1 MAQQT
6 LEQDVNATDAPPV
19 ASSAVGKPEATA
31 LDDVESAVSSPE
43 SELAPRTSWATEVG
57 DDFDYIPISPWAPLA
72 LCLGLLSL
80 TGFIGLFGLYVAA
93 FGIFIGL
100 AAFFRIRGS
109 AGAVKGTGMAAIGLV
124 LSIASLVLGSA
135 KMAHAYSTE
144 VPDGY
149 LRVNFPKEIAE
160 KQFYYVAGKRKLD
173 PDVAKLV
180 GKKVYLK
187 GFMWA
192 TQATDGLPRFI
203 LLKDNGECCFG
214 GKPKS
219 HDFIT
224 VTLNSF
230 PEGERPA
237 LSYRSRGMSEM
248 VLTDEQKE
256 KLGAEF
262 SNQLTTKAYIGMVAV
277 AGVLEA
283 DVKAGEGQ
291 SGEDYEFAPVY
302 TMDAELVEDAWTR
315 F

>member
-1 MAQQT
+1 MTEQT
-6 LEQDVNATDAPPV
+6 LEPETKTEQPATSLALNGSNPDPSEE
-19 ASSAVGKPEATA
+19 SSEAGQR
-31 LDDVESAVSSPE
+31 LGWKSDD
-43 SELAPRTSWATEVG
+43 G
-57 DDFDYIPISPWAPLA
+57 NDFDYVPITPWAPLA

-93 FGIFIGL
+93 FGIFIGI
-100 AAFFRIRGS
+100 AAFLRVRGA
-109 AGAVKGTGMAAIGLV
+109 AGAVKGGAMSVIGLV
-124 LSIASLVLGSA
+124 LSAASLILGSA

-144 VPDGY
+144 VPEGY
-149 LRVNFPKEIAE
+149 LRVNFQSEIAE

-173 PDVAKLV
+173 PDVTKFI

-230 PEGERPA
+230 PEGQRPP
-237 LSYRSRGMSEM
+237 LSYRSSGMSEM

-262 SNQLTTKAYIGMVAV
+262 PNQLTTKAYIGMVAV
-277 AGVLEA
+277 AGVLKA
-283 DVKAGEGQ
+283 DLKAGEGKT
-291 SGEDYEFAPVY
+291 GEDYEFAPVY
-302 TMDAELVEDAWTR
+302 SMDAELVEDAWTR

>member
-1 MAQQT
+1 MTEQT
-6 LEQDVNATDAPPV
+6 LE
-19 ASSAVGKPEATA
+19 PEAKTEQA
-31 LDDVESAVSSPE
+31 SAVSSVSSSDP
-43 SELAPRTSWATEVG
+43 APAVDQTEAG
-57 DDFDYIPISPWAPLA
+57 QKLGWSSDEGNDFDYVPITPWAPLA

-93 FGIFIGL
+93 FGIFIGI
-100 AAFFRIRGS
+100 AAFFRVRGA
-109 AGAVKGTGMAAIGLV
+109 AGAVKGGGMSLIGLV
-124 LSIASLVLGSA
+124 LSAASLILGSA

-160 KQFYYVAGKRKLD
+160 KQFYYVGGKRKLD

-192 TQATDGLPRFI
+192 TQATEGLPRFI

-224 VTLNSF
+224 VTLSSF
-230 PEGERPA
+230 PEGQRPP
-237 LSYRSRGMSEM
+237 LSYRSSGMSAM
-248 VLTDEQKE
+248 VLSDEQKE
-256 KLGAEF
+256 KLGVEF

-277 AGVLEA
+277 AGVLKA
-283 DVKAGEGQ
+283 DVKAGEGKT
-291 SGEDYEFAPVY
+291 GEDYEFAPVY
-302 TMDAELVEDAWTR
+302 SMDAELVEDAWTR

>member
-1 MAQQT
+1 MTEQT
-6 LEQDVNATDAPPV
+6 LEPATKIEQPSTAGLGGSEP
-19 ASSAVGKPEATA
+19 ASSTQESGSEQRVGW
-31 LDDVESAVSSPE
+31 SSDE
-43 SELAPRTSWATEVG
+43 G
-57 DDFDYIPISPWAPLA
+57 NDFDYVPISPWAPLA
-72 LCLGLLSL
+72 LSLGLLSL

-100 AAFFRIRGS
+100 AAFFRVRGA
-109 AGAVKGTGMAAIGLV
+109 AGAVKGGGMSVIGLV
-124 LSIASLVLGSA
+124 LSVASLILGSA

-144 VPDGY
+144 VPEGY
-149 LRVNFPKEIAE
+149 TRVNFQKEIAE
-160 KQFYYVAGKRKLD
+160 KQFYYVGGKRKLD
-173 PDVAKLV
+173 PEVSKYV
-180 GKKVYLK
+180 GKKLYLK

-224 VTLNSF
+224 VTLSSF
-230 PEGERPA
+230 PDGQRPQ
-237 LSYRSRGMSEM
+237 LSYRSSGMSEV

-256 KLGAEF
+256 QLAAEF
-262 SNQLTTKAYIGMVAV
+262 SNQLTTKSYIGMVAV
-277 AGVLEA
+277 AGVLKA
-283 DVKAGEGQ
+283 DVKAGEGK

-302 TMDAELVEDAWTR
+302 SMDAELVEDAWTR

>member
-1 MAQQT
+1 MVEQT
-6 LEQDVNATDAPPV
+6 LEPDVNATDSTAV
-19 ASSAVGKPEATA
+19 ATTSPGKPEAAQPGET
-31 LDDVESAVSSPE
+31 ESGAIVAGME
-43 SELAPRTSWATEVG
+43 SEQRASWASDVG
-57 DDFDYIPISPWAPLA
+57 EDFDYIPISPWAPLA

-109 AGAVKGTGMAAIGLV
+109 AGSVKGTGMSAIGLV
-124 LSIASLVLGSA
+124 LSVASLVLGTA

-180 GKKVYLK
+180 GQKVYLK

-192 TQATDGLPRFI
+192 TQATDGIPRFI

-230 PEGERPA
+230 PDGQRPP
-237 LSYRSRGMSEM
+237 LSYRSSGISEM

-277 AGVLEA
+277 AGVLQA
-283 DVKAGEGQ
+283 DVKAGEGK

>member
-1 MAQQT
+1 MTEQT
-6 LEQDVNATDAPPV
+6 LE
-19 ASSAVGKPEATA
+19 PEAKTEQA
-31 LDDVESAVSSPE
+31 SAVSSVSSSDPVPE
-43 SELAPRTSWATEVG
+43 VDQTEAG
-57 DDFDYIPISPWAPLA
+57 QKLGWSSDEGNDFDYVPITPWAPLA

-93 FGIFIGL
+93 FGIFIGI
-100 AAFFRIRGS
+100 AAFFRVRGA
-109 AGAVKGTGMAAIGLV
+109 AGAVKGGGMSLIGLV
-124 LSIASLVLGSA
+124 LSAASLILGSA

-160 KQFYYVAGKRKLD
+160 KQFYYVGGKRKLD

-192 TQATDGLPRFI
+192 TQATEGLPRFI

-224 VTLNSF
+224 VTLSSF
-230 PEGERPA
+230 PEGQRPP
-237 LSYRSRGMSEM
+237 LSYRSSGMSAM
-248 VLTDEQKE
+248 VLSDEQKE
-256 KLGAEF
+256 KLGVEF

-277 AGVLEA
+277 AGVLKA
-283 DVKAGEGQ
+283 DVKAGEGKT
-291 SGEDYEFAPVY
+291 GEDYEFAPVY
-302 TMDAELVEDAWTR
+302 SMDAELVEDAWTR

>member
-1 MAQQT
+1 MTEQT
-6 LEQDVNATDAPPV
+6 LE
-19 ASSAVGKPEATA
+19 PEAKTEQA
-31 LDDVESAVSSPE
+31 SAVSSVSSSDPVPE
-43 SELAPRTSWATEVG
+43 VDQTEAG
-57 DDFDYIPISPWAPLA
+57 QKLGWSSDEGNDFDYVPITPWAPLA

-93 FGIFIGL
+93 FGIFIGI
-100 AAFFRIRGS
+100 AAFFRVRGA
-109 AGAVKGTGMAAIGLV
+109 AGAVKGGGMSLIGLV
-124 LSIASLVLGSA
+124 LSAASLILGSA

-160 KQFYYVAGKRKLD
+160 KQFYYVGGKRKLD

-192 TQATDGLPRFI
+192 TQATEGLPRFI

-224 VTLNSF
+224 VTLSSF
-230 PEGERPA
+230 PEGQRPP
-237 LSYRSRGMSEM
+237 LSYRSSGMSAM
-248 VLTDEQKE
+248 VLTDEQKA
-256 KLGAEF
+256 KLGVEF

-277 AGVLEA
+277 AGVLKA
-283 DVKAGEGQ
+283 DVKAGEGKT
-291 SGEDYEFAPVY
+291 GEDYEFAPVY
-302 TMDAELVEDAWTR
+302 SMDAELVEDAWTR

>member
-1 MAQQT
+1 MAEQT
-6 LEQDVNATDAPPV
+6 LEQDVNVTDAPAQA
-19 ASSAVGKPEATA
+19 ASLTGKSE
-31 LDDVESAVSSPE
+31 AVSLGGTE
-43 SELAPRTSWATEVG
+43 SLPAEPASGSEQRTSWASDVG

-100 AAFFRIRGS
+100 AAFFRIRGA
-109 AGAVKGTGMAAIGLV
+109 AGAVKGTGMSAIGLV
-124 LSIASLVLGSA
+124 LSVASLVLGSA

-160 KQFYYVAGKRKLD
+160 KQFYYVGGKRKLD
-173 PDVAKLV
+173 QDVAKLV

-230 PEGERPA
+230 PDGQRPP
-237 LSYRSRGMSEM
+237 LSYRSSGMSEM

-277 AGVLEA
+277 AGVLQA
-283 DVKAGEGQ
+283 DVKAGEGK

>member
-1 MAQQT
+1 MTEQT
-6 LEQDVNATDAPPV
+6 LEPATKIEQSSTAGLSGSEPASATQDSGSEQRVGW
-19 ASSAVGKPEATA
+19 SSDEGN
-31 LDDVESAVSSPE
+31 
-43 SELAPRTSWATEVG
+43 
-57 DDFDYIPISPWAPLA
+57 DFDYVPISPWAPLA

-100 AAFFRIRGS
+100 AAFFRVRGA
-109 AGAVKGTGMAAIGLV
+109 AGAVKGGGMSLIGLV
-124 LSIASLVLGSA
+124 LSVASLILGSA

-149 LRVNFPKEIAE
+149 MRINFQKEIAE

-173 PDVAKLV
+173 PEVSKLV
-180 GKKVYLK
+180 GKKLYLK

-224 VTLNSF
+224 VTLSSF
-230 PEGERPA
+230 PDGQRPQ
-237 LSYRSRGMSEM
+237 LSYRSSGMSEV

-256 KLGAEF
+256 QLGAEF
-262 SNQLTTKAYIGMVAV
+262 SNQLTTKSYIGMVAV
-277 AGVLEA
+277 AGVLKA
-283 DVKAGEGQ
+283 DVKAGEGK

-302 TMDAELVEDAWTR
+302 SMDAELVEDAWTR

>member
-1 MAQQT
+1 MTEQT
-6 LEQDVNATDAPPV
+6 LE
-19 ASSAVGKPEATA
+19 PEAKTEQA
-31 LDDVESAVSSPE
+31 SAVSSVSSSDPAPE
-43 SELAPRTSWATEVG
+43 VDQTEAG
-57 DDFDYIPISPWAPLA
+57 QKLGWSSDEGNDFDYVPITPWAPLA

-93 FGIFIGL
+93 FGIFIGI
-100 AAFFRIRGS
+100 AAFFRVRGA
-109 AGAVKGTGMAAIGLV
+109 AGAVKGGGMSLIGLV
-124 LSIASLVLGSA
+124 LSAASLILGSA

-160 KQFYYVAGKRKLD
+160 KQFYYVGGKRKLD

-192 TQATDGLPRFI
+192 TQATEGLPRFI

-224 VTLNSF
+224 VTLSSF
-230 PEGERPA
+230 PEGQRPP
-237 LSYRSRGMSEM
+237 LSYRSSGMSAM
-248 VLTDEQKE
+248 VLSDEQKE
-256 KLGAEF
+256 KLGVEF

-277 AGVLEA
+277 AGVLKA
-283 DVKAGEGQ
+283 DVKAGEGKT
-291 SGEDYEFAPVY
+291 GEDYEFAPVY
-302 TMDAELVEDAWTR
+302 SMDAELVEDAWTR

>member
-1 MAQQT
+1 MAEQT
-6 LEQDVNATDAPPV
+6 LEPAVNATQAPAVAATPV
-19 ASSAVGKPEATA
+19 SKPEPAPLEYSESVPAATVGES
-31 LDDVESAVSSPE
+31 DQRVSWTSDVGE
-43 SELAPRTSWATEVG
+43 
-57 DDFDYIPISPWAPLA
+57 DFDYIPISPWAPLA

-100 AAFFRIRGS
+100 AAFFRIRGA
-109 AGAVKGTGMAAIGLV
+109 AGAVKGTGMSAIGLV
-124 LSIASLVLGSA
+124 LSVASLVLGSA

-144 VPDGY
+144 VPEGY
-149 LRVNFPKEIAE
+149 VRVNFPKEIAE
-160 KQFYYVAGKRKLD
+160 KEFYYVAGKRKLD
-173 PDVAKLV
+173 PEVTKLV

-192 TQATDGLPRFI
+192 TQANDGLPRFI

-224 VTLNSF
+224 VTLSSF
-230 PEGERPA
+230 PDGQRPA
-237 LSYRSRGMSEM
+237 LSYRSSGMSEM

-256 KLGAEF
+256 KLGVEF

-277 AGVLEA
+277 AGVLQA
-283 DVKAGEGQ
+283 DVKAGEGT

>member
-1 MAQQT
+1 MAEQT
-6 LEQDVNATDAPPV
+6 LEPDVNATDAPPV
-19 ASSAVGKPEATA
+19 ATTPASKPDPESLGYSEPVPATTA
-31 LDDVESAVSSPE
+31 VESDQRA
-43 SELAPRTSWATEVG
+43 SWASDVG
-57 DDFDYIPISPWAPLA
+57 EDFDYIPISPWAPLA

-100 AAFFRIRGS
+100 AAFFRIRAAAGS
-109 AGAVKGTGMAAIGLV
+109 VKGTGMAAIGLV
-124 LSIASLVLGSA
+124 LSVASLVLGTA

-160 KQFYYVAGKRKLD
+160 KQFYYVGGKRKLD

-180 GKKVYLK
+180 GQKVYLK

-192 TQATDGLPRFI
+192 TQATDGIPRFI

-230 PEGERPA
+230 PDGQRPP
-237 LSYRSRGMSEM
+237 LSYRSSGISET

-256 KLGAEF
+256 KLGAKF

-277 AGVLEA
+277 AGVLQA
-283 DVKAGEGQ
+283 DVKAGEGK